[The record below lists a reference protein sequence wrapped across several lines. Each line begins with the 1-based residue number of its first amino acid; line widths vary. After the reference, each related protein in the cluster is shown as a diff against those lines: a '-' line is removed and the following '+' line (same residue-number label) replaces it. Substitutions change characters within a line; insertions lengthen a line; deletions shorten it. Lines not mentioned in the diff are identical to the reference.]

1 VDRSVWAMRMKH
13 VEKVTPV
20 AAALTSLATLV
31 CCLPMG
37 FAAAAATASLSIVVA
52 TYQRWFLGASVI
64 LLFVGLMQLHR
75 VQRTCTTRP
84 YGSMVVFGV
93 SAVIVLMV
101 VLFPQVLAG
110 IVADWMQ

>member
-1 VDRSVWAMRMKH
+1 MKH

-37 FAAAAATASLSIVVA
+37 FPAAAATASLSMVVA
-52 TYQRWFLGASVI
+52 AYQRWFLGASVV
-64 LLFVGLMQLHR
+64 LLVVGMVLLQR

-93 SAVIVLMV
+93 SALIVLLV
-101 VLFPQVLAG
+101 VFFPQVVAG
-110 IVADWMQ
+110 IVADWMP

>member
-1 VDRSVWAMRMKH
+1 MKH

-20 AAALTSLATLV
+20 AAALTSVATLV

-64 LLFVGLMQLHR
+64 LLVVGMVQLQR

-84 YGSMVVFGV
+84 YGSIVVFGV
-93 SAVIVLMV
+93 SAVIVLLV
-101 VLFPQVLAG
+101 ALFPQIVPG
-110 IVADWMQ
+110 IVADWMP